1 MYLNF
6 AFLYITSMKIL
17 ISNAE
22 KTPMIKAY
30 NRTMVMVKYDKE
42 SFPSITTNIKK
53 VILWRNYSE
62 IQRFGRAKADIED
75 FR

>member
-6 AFLYITSMKIL
+6 AFLYITSMIIL

-30 NRTMVMVKYDKE
+30 NRTIVMVKYDKE

-53 VILWRNYSE
+53 VILWRNYSK
-62 IQRFGRAKADIED
+62 IQRFGRAKADIAE